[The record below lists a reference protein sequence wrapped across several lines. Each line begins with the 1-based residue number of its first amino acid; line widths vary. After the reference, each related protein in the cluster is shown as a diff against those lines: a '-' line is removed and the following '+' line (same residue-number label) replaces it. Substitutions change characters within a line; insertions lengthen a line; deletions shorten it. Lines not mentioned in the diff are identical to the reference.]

1 MDKLKQE
8 VRKLVK
14 RHMSL
19 KGHALLA
26 EGKRR
31 RHSSRKA
38 SGRKVSRHST
48 RRHSSRKMSGHAL
61 LAEGKRRRHSS
72 RKASG
77 RKVSRHSTRRHS
89 VRHMS
94 GKAMLAEGKHKRRG
108 APRGNHSALLE
119 INKIARELKRKHP
132 HLEHREA
139 ISEASAHYR
148 KMNGSARHST
158 KRYSRHY

>member
-31 RHSSRKA
+31 RHSSRK
-38 SGRKVSRHST
+38 
-48 RRHSSRKMSGHAL
+48 MSGHAL

-77 RKVSRHSTRRHS
+77 RKVSHHSTRRHS

-94 GKAMLAEGKHKRRG
+94 GKAMLAEGKHKRG

-119 INKIARELKRKHP
+119 INKIARHLKQKHP

-139 ISEASAHYR
+139 ISKASAEYR